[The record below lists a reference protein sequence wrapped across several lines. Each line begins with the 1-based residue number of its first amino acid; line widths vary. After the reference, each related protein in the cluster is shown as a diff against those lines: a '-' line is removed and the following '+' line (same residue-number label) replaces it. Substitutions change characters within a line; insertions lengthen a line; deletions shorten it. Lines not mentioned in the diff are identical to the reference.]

1 VGAGGRRGGL
11 RGIGG
16 GVTPHL
22 QFQVHMLTICFKR
35 VQNPHFLGIFRG
47 GGGGVC
53 TRILL
58 GAGSVYCSPRNRS
71 SVSSSLFENYSARSM
86 PSLCEI

>member
-1 VGAGGRRGGL
+1 MGAGGKRGGGWGGGRGGL

-16 GVTPHL
+16 GMTPHL

-47 GGGGVC
+47 GGGRDLYKNIIRGGFC
-53 TRILL
+53 IL
-58 GAGSVYCSPRNRS
+58 
-71 SVSSSLFENYSARSM
+71 
-86 PSLCEI
+86 